1 MALQINTVQMEIGVR
16 VPKTITIYPLSM
28 ADEIKLTNKIASYF
42 QQYQNIKTTAE
53 PIDENDDDFVEKMLS
68 QDDSIDPQ
76 FVIFVIKA
84 IEENLI
90 DILKMVCEEEVTL
103 NDITNDQFADLC
115 NLIFDMNFAGTV
127 GKFKS
132 LLTKIR
138 SSFQQ
143 TKQ

>member
-90 DILKMVCEEEVTL
+90 DILKMVCEEKVTL

-127 GKFKS
+127 GKFQS
-132 LLTKIR
+132 LLTKIK